1 MIFIGV
7 PLLPP
12 AAIWWLR
19 SPNASNSTNFCN
31 VNSDGSANYNTSG
44 LSSGL
49 APAFILNES
58 LTVTDRRRKTRNER
72 RGTSLGKP

>member
-12 AAIWWLR
+12 AANWWLR

-31 VNSDGSANYNTSG
+31 VNNGGSANNNNSG
-44 LSSGL
+44 NSNGL
-49 APAFILNES
+49 APDFILNES
-58 LTVTDRRRKTRNER
+58 LTVADR
-72 RGTSLGKP
+72 

>member
-12 AAIWWLR
+12 ATNWWLR
-19 SPNASNSTNFCN
+19 SPNASNSTNFCF
-31 VNSDGSANYNTSG
+31 VRSDGSAYYYYSG
-44 LSSGL
+44 FSSGL
-49 APAFILNES
+49 APDFILNES
-58 LTVTDRRRKTRNER
+58 LTVADRRRKTRNER